1 MKSPWLQTEFDLNAI
16 PYLGGATTIQ
26 SNTEGIRKVLESSYS
41 CFNTFGLHFQLTSH
55 MVAMETK
62 NNEKQSI

>member
-1 MKSPWLQTEFDLNAI
+1 MEYSCMSKMDEISMVTEEFDPNAI

-41 CFNTFGLHFQLTSH
+41 CFNTFGLHC
-55 MVAMETK
+55 
-62 NNEKQSI
+62 